1 MQIPSASFAVAPS
14 LSLSHS
20 ASLSL
25 SHLSLSLS
33 HLSSL
38 PPSFSLLISTSII
51 ILTKHLMHSFF
62 SDLGDTFGNYLNLL
76 LSVKHVIVK
85 PSLRDETSLLLKNSG
100 PSE

>member
-1 MQIPSASFAVAPS
+1 
-14 LSLSHS
+14 
-20 ASLSL
+20 
-25 SHLSLSLS
+25 
-33 HLSSL
+33 
-38 PPSFSLLISTSII
+38 
-51 ILTKHLMHSFF
+51 MHSFF